1 MVVHMRCKSF
11 DLFFQNF
18 ANKTKL
24 DIILVLKEKSLSV
37 NEIASKLGEEQSK
50 ISHNLKK
57 LIQCNILRVEQ
68 QGKQRIYSL
77 NKETVLPMLKLV
89 EKHVKHHCSE
99 CTKDLI

>member
-1 MVVHMRCKSF
+1 MRCKSF

-24 DIILVLKEKSLSV
+24 DIILALKEEPLSV
-37 NEIASKLGEEQSK
+37 NEIAEKMGEEQSK

-57 LIQCNILRVEQ
+57 LVQCNILRVEQ

-77 NKETVLPMLKLV
+77 NKDTVIPILDLV
-89 EKHVKHHCSE
+89 GKHVQDHCKTCHKLKE
-99 CTKDLI
+99 IMKK

>member
-1 MVVHMRCKSF
+1 MRCKSF

-24 DIILVLKEKSLSV
+24 DIILVLKEKRLSV
-37 NEIASKLGEEQSK
+37 NQIADKLGQEQSK

-57 LIQCNILRVEQ
+57 LIQCNILNVEQ

-77 NKETVLPMLKLV
+77 NRDTVLPMLKLV
-89 EKHVKHHCSE
+89 EEHVRHHCNE
-99 CTKDLI
+99 CTKELI

>member
-1 MVVHMRCKSF
+1 MRCKSF

-24 DIILVLKEKSLSV
+24 DIILVLKDTSLSV
-37 NEIASKLGEEQSK
+37 NEIATKLGEEQSK
-50 ISHNLKK
+50 ISHSLKK

-77 NKETVLPMLKLV
+77 NKDTVLPMLKLV
-89 EKHVKHHCSE
+89 EKHVKNHCPQ
-99 CTKDLI
+99 CTKELI